1 MKKQLDE
8 KNISISV
15 TFGDFGFSCTGTPE
29 EVTKQRNYI
38 FNKFF
43 KKDDKE
49 KEHKKGEEL
58 KKIKEFYAP
67 LD

>member
-15 TFGDFGFSCTGTPE
+15 AFGDFEFSCTGTPE

-43 KKDDKE
+43 KKENKE
-49 KEHKKGEEL
+49 EEHKKEEEL